1 MEADRKRS
9 LRQAKESLCLKIWE
23 NCRNEL
29 FTRFPLYP
37 AALGGLQ
44 FQAGKDTGSWGTDG
58 DWVYYSPEYVMN
70 CYRESPARVKA
81 AYLHMVLHCLFL
93 HIAEKPDREI
103 PLWNLACDMAV
114 EITAARMAGAIYP
127 LAPEARDCMAWLQGT
142 PASAENLYHMLQKEA
157 FPWPAETL
165 RTAFMR
171 DDHHFW
177 IQKADP
183 CRLEA
188 IKHKWEKITAYTS
201 QNVQGMSKRAG
212 SRKGDRSDCVERL
225 HKGKYDYRRF
235 LKRFAVPREEVELDT
250 ESFDY
255 IFYHYGMEHYGN
267 MPLIEPLEYKEGHK
281 LEELVIA
288 IDTSGSCSREMV
300 QRFLEETYAILNEKE
315 NFFKKMKVYIIQC
328 DCYIQDV
335 AVVTS
340 QETWKNY
347 REHIRIQGRGGTDFR
362 PVFNYVEQLKEQKE
376 IRNLKALIYFTDG
389 DGIYPRVKPDYE
401 AAFVFLREESL
412 KQQMLPGWA
421 VKLILEGGSHEH

>member
-44 FQAGKDTGSWGTDG
+44 FQAGKDTGNWGTDG

-70 CYRESPARVKA
+70 CYREFPARVKA

-177 IQKADP
+177 IQKAD
-183 CRLEA
+183 L
-188 IKHKWEKITAYTS
+188 KILQCAF
-201 QNVQGMSKRAG
+201 KR
-212 SRKGDRSDCVERL
+212 S
-225 HKGKYDYRRF
+225 
-235 LKRFAVPREEVELDT
+235 
-250 ESFDY
+250 
-255 IFYHYGMEHYGN
+255 
-267 MPLIEPLEYKEGHK
+267 
-281 LEELVIA
+281 
-288 IDTSGSCSREMV
+288 
-300 QRFLEETYAILNEKE
+300 
-315 NFFKKMKVYIIQC
+315 IQ
-328 DCYIQDV
+328 
-335 AVVTS
+335 
-340 QETWKNY
+340 
-347 REHIRIQGRGGTDFR
+347 
-362 PVFNYVEQLKEQKE
+362 P
-376 IRNLKALIYFTDG
+376 
-389 DGIYPRVKPDYE
+389 
-401 AAFVFLREESL
+401 
-412 KQQMLPGWA
+412 
-421 VKLILEGGSHEH
+421 